1 MVNGSG
7 VYFCANSAF
16 FWGCFGIMLQRF
28 GQFPGYTVREVL
40 DSPRYYERYLVTED
54 ENPEQWCVI
63 RALCPELSSAAEI
76 RLFYQDACRRASRV
90 QFDGLVPIL
99 AIGMT
104 RTNMVYAV
112 YPYDCAHLSLG
123 EISAALLKSKQEL
136 PPRYCTSLMLDVAR
150 TLEKAYERQLCHFSI
165 LPCNIHVTEKC
176 QVNVFG
182 FVESA
187 MRCRF
192 HLDSELNEKFDAPEW
207 RRRQEVGVASDIYA
221 IGALLYQGITGVFQ
235 PDEWEPR
242 WMGMMDVLN
251 RSNIPGDSLT
261 SLIDFFHHTLAE
273 RPSQRLSSYTQL
285 VQALE
290 HLTDELGGY
299 VPKEVFIESIKDYF
313 EPFPPKIAIES
324 AEFRSDSIHLI
335 TEEHPVISAEIP
347 SKDRLPSPEHL
358 QGALKKACA
367 SSGGLS
373 GDISLDDTITNP
385 VQEQGFETRII
396 HSSSNSFRTVSPSL
410 RESFTTSPVEILSRS
425 RYQILDELGTG
436 GTGTVYKVLDTTLTE
451 VLALKVLKPELV
463 SDASWLL
470 RFKRELMITRDLNH
484 AYILPAYH
492 LEQLEGLYFY
502 TMRYIDGKNLSE
514 YLHDS
519 PLPLMMSLRILMQ
532 IAEALVAAH
541 DHGVIHRDLKPA
553 NIMIESESFHP
564 YLMDFGIASTLDM
577 PSYTVAGQGIGT
589 PYYMA
594 PEQSRGEPITVQA
607 DVFSFGVVCYECLT
621 RKLPYPGNSPVA
633 IYTAQQSGIFE
644 PIRNINPMVPEG
656 IASVIESCLS
666 PHAMSRPA
674 SMRVVL
680 DGFGK

>member
-1 MVNGSG
+1 
-7 VYFCANSAF
+7 
-16 FWGCFGIMLQRF
+16 MLHRF
-28 GQFPGYTVREVL
+28 GQFPGYIVREVL
-40 DSPRYYERYLVTED
+40 DSPRSYERYLVTEEGD
-54 ENPEQWCVI
+54 PDKWAVI
-63 RALCPELSSAAEI
+63 RALSPELSAAAEI
-76 RLFYQDACRRASRV
+76 RLYYQDVCRRVSRV
-90 QFDGLVPIL
+90 QFEGLVPIL

-104 RTNMVYAV
+104 HANSVYAV
-112 YPYDCAHLSLG
+112 YPYDGAHLTIG
-123 EISAALLKSKQEL
+123 EISAKLLQNKKDV
-136 PPRYCTSLMLDVAR
+136 PPRIWTSILLSAAR
-150 TLEKAYERQLCHFSI
+150 TLEKSYERQLCHFST
-165 LPCNIHVTEKC
+165 LPCTIHITQRGE
-176 QVNVFG
+176 VNVFG
-182 FVESA
+182 YVESA

-207 RRRQEVGVASDIYA
+207 RRRQEVGVGSDIYS
-221 IGALLYQGITGVFQ
+221 IGALLYQGITGEFQ

-251 RSNIPGDSLT
+251 RSNIPGDSLAT
-261 SLIDFFHHTLAE
+261 LLDFFQHTLAE
-273 RPSQRLSSYTQL
+273 RPNQRLSSYTQL

-290 HLTDELGGY
+290 HLTNELGGY
-299 VPKEVFIESIKDYF
+299 VRKEVLADFLQGFFD
-313 EPFPPKIAIES
+313 PFPPVVPLES
-324 AEFRSDSIHLI
+324 AEFRSDAIRLI
-335 TEEHPVISAEIP
+335 TEDKPVISAELL
-347 SKDRLPSPEHL
+347 SKERISSPDDFNNS
-358 QGALKKACA
+358 LKRN
-367 SSGGLS
+367 SSS
-373 GDISLDDTITNP
+373 CECSTSSDISLEDTITNP
-385 VQEQGFETRII
+385 SQDQSFETRVIQT
-396 HSSSNSFRTVSPSL
+396 SSNSFRTISPTL
-410 RESFTTSPVEILSRS
+410 RESFVTSPVEILSHS

-463 SDASWLL
+463 SDSAWLT
-470 RFKRELMITRDLNH
+470 RFKRELMITRDLKH

-514 YLHDS
+514 YLHDM

-564 YLMDFGIASTLDM
+564 YLMDFGIASTLDA
-577 PSYTVAGQGIGT
+577 PSYTMSWQGIGT

-621 RKLPYPGNSPVA
+621 RKLPYQGNSPVA

-644 PIRNINPMVPEG
+644 PIRDINPMVPKA
-656 IASVIESCLS
+656 IAEVIESCLS
-666 PHAMSRPA
+666 PDVTARPA

>member
-1 MVNGSG
+1 
-7 VYFCANSAF
+7 
-16 FWGCFGIMLQRF
+16 MLQRF
-28 GQFPGYTVREVL
+28 GQFPGYTVRELL
-40 DSPRYYERYLVTED
+40 DSPRYYERYLVTVDDKPGE
-54 ENPEQWCVI
+54 WAVI
-63 RALCPELSSAAEI
+63 RALRPELSAAAEI
-76 RLFYQDACRRASRV
+76 RLFYQDTCRRVSRV
-90 QFDGLVPIL
+90 QLKGLVPIL
-99 AIGMT
+99 AIGMA
-104 RTNMVYAV
+104 RSNSIYAV
-112 YPYDCAHLSLG
+112 YPYSGAHLSLG
-123 EISAALLKSKQEL
+123 EISAFMLKDHRDL
-136 PPRYCTSLMLDVAR
+136 PPRYRTSILLDAAK
-150 TLEKAYERQLCHFSI
+150 TLEKAYEQQLHHFSV
-165 LPCNIHVTEKC
+165 LPYNIHITHEGD
-176 QVNVFG
+176 VNVFG
-182 FVESA
+182 FVEAA
-187 MRCRF
+187 MRCHF

-207 RRRQEVGVASDIYA
+207 RRHQEIGVASDIYA
-221 IGALLYQGITGVFQ
+221 IGALLYQGITGEFQ

-261 SLIDFFHHTLAE
+261 SLLEFFQHTLAE
-273 RPSQRLSSYTQL
+273 RPSQRMSSYTQL
-285 VQALE
+285 VHALE
-290 HLTDELGGY
+290 HLTNEFGGY
-299 VPKEVFIESIKDYF
+299 VPKEALVESIQDYF
-313 EPFPPKIAIES
+313 DPFPPQISIEN
-324 AEFRSDSIHLI
+324 AEFRSDAIHLI
-335 TEEHPVISAEIP
+335 TEDHPVISAEIP
-347 SKDRLPSPEHL
+347 SKERLQSPEDFH
-358 QGALKKACA
+358 GCLKKIAA
-367 SSGGLS
+367 STGGGS
-373 GDISLDDTITNP
+373 GDISLEDTITNP

-396 HSSSNSFRTVSPSL
+396 HRSSNSFRTVNPNL

-463 SDASWLL
+463 SDAAWLL

-577 PSYTVAGQGIGT
+577 PSYMVAGQGIGT

-594 PEQSRGEPITVQA
+594 PEQSRGEAITVQA

-644 PIRNINPMVPEG
+644 PIREINSMVPKG
-656 IASVIESCLS
+656 IASVIEACLS
-666 PHAMSRPA
+666 PNVMSRPA